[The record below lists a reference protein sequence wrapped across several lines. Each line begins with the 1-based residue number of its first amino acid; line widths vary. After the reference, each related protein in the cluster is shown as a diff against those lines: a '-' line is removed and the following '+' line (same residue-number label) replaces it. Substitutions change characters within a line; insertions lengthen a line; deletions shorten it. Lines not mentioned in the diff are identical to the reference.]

1 MYRNADRDEDDD
13 TDRPD
18 SYWRRRA
25 ITLAAGLS
33 LLGLLA
39 WAFSGSGG
47 KPASPM
53 PRNSPASGV
62 LPAAAYSGG
71 PASPSDE
78 ATRSASFASSP
89 KVSGL
94 PSAEATQALATQ
106 AAGSGRSAAGGR
118 SGTRGSAPGQAG
130 ATSQA
135 PVVTPS
141 GDGVEPGGGCSP
153 GALVLSLF
161 TSKSAYYGGQYPAF
175 DVDAVSTASQDCSVD
190 TGPAKLHVVVMSAGR
205 IIWDS
210 ADCVHGNPSRVT
222 ELSRGVPA
230 QEQVTWNRTI
240 NLPGCVTLASSA
252 RPGSYQAQA
261 RTATDASPVRTF
273 KLVGLA
279 VADA

>member
-1 MYRNADRDEDDD
+1 MYRNADRDEEDD

-39 WAFSGSGG
+39 WAFSGGGG
-47 KPASPM
+47 KPANPM

-62 LPAAAYSGG
+62 LPAAAYSSA

-78 ATRSASFASSP
+78 STGSASFAANP

-94 PSAEATQALATQ
+94 PSAEATQTLATQ
-106 AAGSGRSAAGGR
+106 AASGRSAAGGT
-118 SGTRGSAPGQAG
+118 SGTRGAASGRAG
-130 ATSQA
+130 ATKAQ
-135 PVVTPS
+135 PEVTS
-141 GDGVEPGGGCSP
+141 AGDGVEPDGGCSP

-161 TSKSAYYGGQYPAF
+161 TSRSEYYGGQYPLF
-175 DVDAVSTASQDCSVD
+175 DVYAVSTASQDCSVD
-190 TGPAKLHVVVMSAGR
+190 LGPAKLHVVVMSAGR

-210 ADCVHGNPSRVT
+210 ADCVHGDPSRVT
-222 ELSRGVPA
+222 ELGRGVPA
-230 QEQVTWNRTI
+230 QESVTWNRTI

-252 RPGSYQAQA
+252 RPGSYQVQA

-279 VADA
+279 LADA

>member
-39 WAFSGSGG
+39 WAFSGGGG
-47 KPASPM
+47 KPANPM
-53 PRNSPASGV
+53 PGNSPTPGV
-62 LPAAAYSGG
+62 LPAAAYSSA

-78 ATRSASFASSP
+78 STGSASFAANP

-94 PSAEATQALATQ
+94 PSAEATQPSATP
-106 AAGSGRSAAGGR
+106 AASGR
-118 SGTRGSAPGQAG
+118 AG
-130 ATSQA
+130 ATKAQ
-135 PVVTPS
+135 PEVTPT
-141 GDGVEPGGGCSP
+141 GDGVEPDGDCSP

-161 TSKSAYYGGQYPAF
+161 TSRPEYDGGQYPVF
-175 DVDAVSTASQDCSVD
+175 DVYAVSTAPQDCSVD
-190 TGPAKLHVVVMSAGR
+190 MGPAKLHVVVLSAGR

-210 ADCVHGNPSRVT
+210 ADCAHGDPSRVT
-222 ELSRGVPA
+222 ELGRGVPA
-230 QEQVTWNRTI
+230 QESVTWNRTI
-240 NLPGCVTLASSA
+240 NLPGCVTLASAA
-252 RPGSYQAQA
+252 RPGSYQVQA
-261 RTATDASPVRTF
+261 RTATAASPVRTF

-279 VADA
+279 LADA